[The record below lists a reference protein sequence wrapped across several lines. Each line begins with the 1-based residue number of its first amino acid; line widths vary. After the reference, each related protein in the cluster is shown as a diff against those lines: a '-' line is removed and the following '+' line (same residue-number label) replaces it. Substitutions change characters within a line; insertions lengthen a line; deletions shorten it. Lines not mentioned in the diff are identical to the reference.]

1 MFSCLHVDTIER
13 PRGLDDKFV
22 VILVIL
28 INCIVYILERKR
40 KKINNAH
47 LMHAFCASGK
57 ESVHACSYYSRCS
70 ELGVYSIK
78 IKVAKAVRALVIRHY
93 IFSCTSKLG
102 SHPRKVNLNKVGL
115 TAPRLGIV
123 LLLIGKWYS

>member
-1 MFSCLHVDTIER
+1 
-13 PRGLDDKFV
+13 
-22 VILVIL
+22 
-28 INCIVYILERKR
+28 
-40 KKINNAH
+40 
-47 LMHAFCASGK
+47 MHAFCASGK

-78 IKVAKAVRALVIRHY
+78 IKAAKAVRALVIRHY

-102 SHPRKVNLNKVGL
+102 SQRVKANLNKVGL

-123 LLLIGKWYS
+123 ATDWKVVFLNIPGVVQAPLEAFNTRYRRKTHVLLAT

>member
-13 PRGLDDKFV
+13 PRGLDDMFV

-47 LMHAFCASGK
+47 LMHASCASGK

-93 IFSCTSKLG
+93 IFLVL
-102 SHPRKVNLNKVGL
+102 RNLDRSELK
-115 TAPRLGIV
+115 
-123 LLLIGKWYS
+123 